1 MYDIWDSPAW
11 WSLEP
16 FTTMKDNLTFSFFI
30 DWFNPFTNKTLGK
43 TVLYSTIVMFCLNLL
58 YNLQYQPENTYF
70 AGITSPPYE
79 PSVTTITALLDPIVE
94 QLQHFYHGQV
104 IHIYW
109 HQAGIMKRVVLL
121 PAIGDLLTIH
131 KALGFAGVTSHHFCS
146 FYTLHKSDI
155 ENLDSGA
162 WKLWKGTEVIA
173 VVEQWCQALTKKK
186 QEFIFKKHSIC
197 WSSLHQLLYCDLV

>member
-1 MYDIWDSPAW
+1 
-11 WSLEP
+11 
-16 FTTMKDNLTFSFFI
+16 MKDNLTFSFFI

-94 QLQHFYHGQV
+94 QLQHFYYGQV
-104 IHIYW
+104 IHTYR
-109 HQAGIMKRVVLL
+109 HQAGIIKRVVLL
-121 PAIGDLLTIH
+121 PAIGDLLTIC
-131 KALGFAGVTSHHFCS
+131 KALGFTGVTSHHFCS

-162 WKLWKGTEVIA
+162 WKLRKGTEVIA